1 MYKQFEKE
9 KKKMNEEV
17 DRPLLLNVSASMQ
30 YNIVLLSSFTKENDE
45 QMFAIILL
53 GYIRSIDT
61 FIEGYINIVIV
72 LLSN

>member
-1 MYKQFEKE
+1 MYKQLEKE

>member
-1 MYKQFEKE
+1 
-9 KKKMNEEV
+9 MNEEV